1 MPTDAPDLNSGQTV
15 PASPIKLLVAASG
28 TGGHLYP
35 ALAAAEALE
44 AQGYDITWL
53 GVNNRLETSL
63 LPSKYPLVQVPMEG
77 FQTRLGPKTGIVL
90 SKLVRSIRQ
99 TRRLLQQGQFQ
110 GVITTGGYIAAP
122 AIIAARSLG
131 LPSILHESN
140 VLPGKVTRWFSRW
153 CSVVALGFEAT
164 TQYLPKA
171 NAVTVGT
178 PVRANFMSP
187 TPLDFD
193 IPDDVLLMTVA
204 GGSQGA
210 VAVNRLARKCAPAW
224 LEAGVWIVHLTGE
237 RDDQADSFTHP
248 HYRAI
253 PFCDNMA
260 GLLQRTN
267 LAISRAGAGT
277 LTELATTHTPSI
289 LIPYPYAAEDH
300 QAYNAEIFVKAG
312 AARMFREAELT
323 DELFTKT
330 VLDLL
335 RSQPQLKE
343 MAAQSQQLSTADSTE
358 KFAQLIR
365 EVIQSANL
373 R

>member
-1 MPTDAPDLNSGQTV
+1 MPTDALDLNSAQTV
-15 PASPIKLLVAASG
+15 PTAPVRLLVAASG

-44 AQGYDITWL
+44 AQGYEITWL

-63 LPSKYPLVQVPMEG
+63 LPSKYPLLQVPMEG

-90 SKLVRSIRQ
+90 SKLLRSIYQ
-99 TRRLLQQGQFQ
+99 TRRLLKQGQFQ
-110 GVITTGGYIAAP
+110 GVVTTGGYIAAP

-140 VLPGKVTRWFSRW
+140 ALPGKVTRWFSRW

-164 TQYLPKA
+164 TQYLPGA
-171 NAVTVGT
+171 DTVTVGT
-178 PVRANFMSP
+178 PVRSNFMSP
-187 TPLDFD
+187 TALGFE
-193 IPDDVLLMTVA
+193 IPDDVVLITVA

-210 VAVNRLARKCAPAW
+210 VAVNRLVRQCASAW
-224 LEAGVWIVHLTGE
+224 LEAGAWIVHLTGE
-237 RDDQADSFTHP
+237 RDDEVDSFTHP
-248 HYRAI
+248 HYRAMS
-253 PFCDNMA
+253 FCDNMA

-300 QAYNAEIFVKAG
+300 QAYNAEVFVKAG
-312 AARMFREAELT
+312 AAQMFREAELT
-323 DELFTKT
+323 SELFTET

-335 RSQPQLKE
+335 RSQTQLAD
-343 MAAQSQQLSTADSTE
+343 MASRAQQLSTADSTE
-358 KFAQLIR
+358 KFTQLIR
-365 EVIQSANL
+365 EVIQSENQ

>member
-1 MPTDAPDLNSGQTV
+1 MPTHAPDLNSTQAV
-15 PASPIKLLVAASG
+15 PAPPIRLLVAASG

-44 AQGYDITWL
+44 ALGYEITWL

-63 LPSKYPLVQVPMEG
+63 LPSKYPLCQVPMEG
-77 FQTRLGPKTGIVL
+77 FQTSLGLKTGIVL

-99 TRRLLQQGQFQ
+99 TRQLLQQGQFQ
-110 GVITTGGYIAAP
+110 GVVTTGGYIAAP

-131 LPSILHESN
+131 VPSILHESN

-171 NAVTVGT
+171 NVVTVGT
-178 PVRANFMSP
+178 PVRANFLLP

-193 IPDDVLLMTVA
+193 IPDDAVLITVA

-210 VAVNRLARKCAPAW
+210 VAVNKLVRKCAPTW
-224 LEAGVWIVHLTGE
+224 LEAGAWIVHLTGE
-237 RDDQADSFTHP
+237 RDDEADSFAHP
-248 HYRAI
+248 HYI
-253 PFCDNMA
+253 SMPFFDNMA

-277 LTELATTHTPSI
+277 LTELATTRTPSI

-300 QAYNAEIFVKAG
+300 QAYNAEIFVEAG
-312 AARMFREAELT
+312 AARMFREAEIA
-323 DELFTKT
+323 EERFAET
-330 VLDLL
+330 VLELL
-335 RSQPQLKE
+335 GSQSSLEK
-343 MAAQSQQLSTADSTE
+343 MAIQAQQLSTSDSTE
-358 KFAQLIR
+358 KFAQLIC
-365 EVIQSANL
+365 EVVKSGQGS
-373 R
+373 